1 MELFTE
7 AVPPIVWINK
17 IAVVDRNSARRVI
30 GCKRPDK
37 LLGISDQVAV
47 HGNGGIVADNPANA
61 GFNLT
66 GNGIFNEN
74 NQVLRGHS
82 DLYYAVINQNRNRPV
97 YFTQKIPYSML
108 DQIQEA
114 TRFIQ
119 SKTDLKPAIGIILG
133 TGLGAL
139 ANEITVDTALPY
151 ETIPYFPLSTVEYHA
166 GKLIFGTLSGK
177 SVVVMQ
183 GRFHFYEGYT
193 MLQITFPVRVM
204 QQLGVQTLLVSNA
217 AGGLNPEFATADLMV
232 IEDHISLLLPQNPLT
247 GPHDPQFGDRWP
259 DMSEPYRKTLID
271 QAFALAPKLGITL
284 QRGVYVSVTGPQ
296 LETRAE
302 YRMLR
307 QWGADAVG
315 MSTVPEVIVAH
326 QMGMAVFGVSVI
338 TDMCLPDT
346 LEKADINKI
355 IAAAGAAE
363 PKLTALMRAMVEQ
376 L

>member
-1 MELFTE
+1 
-7 AVPPIVWINK
+7 
-17 IAVVDRNSARRVI
+17 
-30 GCKRPDK
+30 
-37 LLGISDQVAV
+37 
-47 HGNGGIVADNPANA
+47 
-61 GFNLT
+61 
-66 GNGIFNEN
+66 
-74 NQVLRGHS
+74 
-82 DLYYAVINQNRNRPV
+82 
-97 YFTQKIPYSML
+97 ML

-114 TRFIQ
+114 VRFIQ
-119 SKTDLKPAIGIILG
+119 SKTDVTPAVGIILG

-139 ANEITVDTALPY
+139 VNDIAIDLTLDY
-151 ETIPYFPLSTVEYHA
+151 ETIPHFPVSTVEYHS
-166 GKLIFGTLSGK
+166 GKLIFGTLGGK

-193 MLQITFPVRVM
+193 MRQITFPVRVLHA
-204 QQLGVQTLLVSNA
+204 LGVRTLLVSNA
-217 AGGLNPEFATADLMV
+217 AGGMNPDFGTSDLMV
-232 IEDHISLLLPQNPLT
+232 IEDHISLLLPQNPFV
-247 GPHDPQFGDRWP
+247 GQNPPEFGDRFP

-271 QAFALAPKLGITL
+271 KAFALAPSLGIAL
-284 QRGVYVSVTGPQ
+284 KRGVYVSVTGPQ

-315 MSTVPEVIVAH
+315 MSTVPEVMVAN

-346 LEKADINKI
+346 LERVDIQRI

-363 PKLTALMRAMVEQ
+363 PKLTALMRAMVAG

>member
-1 MELFTE
+1 
-7 AVPPIVWINK
+7 
-17 IAVVDRNSARRVI
+17 
-30 GCKRPDK
+30 
-37 LLGISDQVAV
+37 
-47 HGNGGIVADNPANA
+47 
-61 GFNLT
+61 
-66 GNGIFNEN
+66 
-74 NQVLRGHS
+74 
-82 DLYYAVINQNRNRPV
+82 
-97 YFTQKIPYSML
+97 ML
-108 DQIQEA
+108 DSIQEA
-114 TRFIQ
+114 TRYIQ
-119 SKTDLKPAIGIILG
+119 SKTDVKPAIGIILG

-139 ANEITVDTALPY
+139 VSEITIEATIPY
-151 ETIPYFPLSTVEYHA
+151 ETIPHFPLSTVEYHA
-166 GKLIFGTLSGK
+166 GRLIFGTLSDK
-177 SVVVMQ
+177 PVVVMQ
-183 GRFHFYEGYT
+183 GRFHFYEGYS
-193 MLQITFPVRVM
+193 MPQITFPVRVM
-204 QQLGVQTLLVSNA
+204 QQLGVKTMLVTNA
-217 AGGLNPEFATADLMV
+217 AGGLNPAFTTADLMV

-247 GPHDPQFGDRWP
+247 GPHDPQLGDRWP

-271 QAFALAPKLGITL
+271 RAFACAPELGITL

-346 LEKADINKI
+346 LEKADIGKI

-363 PKLTALMRAMVEQ
+363 PKLTSLIRTMVEQ